1 MLILI
6 SCADGSEVA
15 SEDEVDFTVVE
26 IVEAVPLDDGGTSV
40 DDVSEKDEEVVV
52 SGKGSD
58 VPANNRAYVHKR
70 L

>member
-26 IVEAVPLDDGGTSV
+26 IVEAVLLDDEGTSV
-40 DDVSEKDEEVVV
+40 DDVLEKDEEVVV
-52 SGKGSD
+52 VGKESEG
-58 VPANNRAYVHKR
+58 PANNRAYVS
-70 L
+70 